1 MRGKTITLE
10 QKMRYLK
17 EVENIHALGKKVRPP
32 AGKSWSDIADAR
44 MRHVMGLPLQ
54 EKQAE
59 PLRIRRG
66 RMHHEHSP
74 RSARIIERTLKN
86 GILPPA
92 VLQSY
97 RTGEASTRPYRYVPP
112 VERLRYDDNNVQ
124 HFVQHLPADLH
135 YPAGHLQGFG
145 FVPRQH
151 EINSHVKL
159 KTGPTEIGVQVP
171 SKDGQ
176 AAGSHYH

>member
-59 PLRIRRG
+59 PLRIKRG

-74 RSARIIERTLKN
+74 RRARIIERTLKN

-92 VLQSY
+92 VLQSW
-97 RTGEASTRPYRYVPP
+97 TGEASTRPFRYVPP
-112 VERLRYDDNNVQ
+112 VERLRYDDHSVQ
-124 HFVQHLPADLH
+124 HFVQHSADLH

>member
-1 MRGKTITLE
+1 M
-10 QKMRYLK
+10 
-17 EVENIHALGKKVRPP
+17 A
-32 AGKSWSDIADAR
+32 
-44 MRHVMGLPLQ
+44 Q

-59 PLRIRRG
+59 PLRIKRG

-112 VERLRYDDNNVQ
+112 VERLRYDDHSVQ
-124 HFVQHLPADLH
+124 PFVQHSADLH

>member
-1 MRGKTITLE
+1 
-10 QKMRYLK
+10 MRYLK

-59 PLRIRRG
+59 PLRIKRG

-74 RSARIIERTLKN
+74 RTARIIERTLKN

-97 RTGEASTRPYRYVPP
+97 RTGEASTRPYKYIPP
-112 VERLRYDDNNVQ
+112 VERLRYDDHSVQ
-124 HFVQHLPADLH
+124 HFVQHPADLQ

-151 EINSHVKL
+151 EFNSHIKL
-159 KTGPTEIGVQVP
+159 KTGPTVIGVQVP

>member
-59 PLRIRRG
+59 PLRIKRG

-97 RTGEASTRPYRYVPP
+97 RTGETSTTLCNICRPTCTTPP
-112 VERLRYDDNNVQ
+112 DTCKGSGS
-124 HFVQHLPADLH
+124 
-135 YPAGHLQGFG
+135 YPGNTKSTLM
-145 FVPRQH
+145 
-151 EINSHVKL
+151 
-159 KTGPTEIGVQVP
+159 
-171 SKDGQ
+171 
-176 AAGSHYH
+176 